1 MNGRRKDIMM
11 FEMRQNT
18 ITNNSFLLTVVM
30 AKRKE
35 CVIGGKKI
43 IKKD

>member
-1 MNGRRKDIMM
+1 MKFKR
-11 FEMRQNT
+11 FQNE

-35 CVIGGKKI
+35 CVIGDKKI
-43 IKKD
+43 IKEERKKFKS